1 MDTWLRSAIDYIG
14 SFIEFQLA
22 GSQQPGVII
31 AITHRGE
38 VVAEHA
44 FGSANLDTGEKLT
57 PRHRFRIASH
67 SKSFT
72 AAGILKLRER
82 KKLGLDDPVGKH
94 VRGLHRGVAEVRLS
108 QLLSHG
114 AGITRDG
121 DDAGWFVGRKPYP
134 DKAKM
139 MEILS
144 APPLIEAGTRL
155 KYSNPGFALLGL
167 VIENVTGEAYGPWIE
182 REIVR
187 SAGLRHTSADGPL
200 KRGTPFAR
208 GHTALMP
215 LGRRLV
221 LKGDEP
227 LRAMAAA
234 GGFVSTAADTAL
246 FFNQLSPAA
255 RKSVLSRTSRRE
267 MVHRQWR
274 NTSVIE
280 SYYGYGLQSGPIAGG
295 WNSFGHGGAL
305 LGYLSRT
312 ATIQEIGVTISLLS
326 NSADAWSHVWVDGV
340 ANIMRTL
347 ANNGAPTRRVRDWT
361 GRWWSP
367 WGAYDMVPAGDKVL
381 LAGPGF
387 VNPFFDHGVLE
398 VTGRDTGKVTVSA
411 GYGVFGEAAQR
422 VRNKAGKVVEMRI
435 GAGRSTSETKNAA
448 ALVRQF
454 GSRHRA

>member
-1 MDTWLRSAIDYIG
+1 MERWLASALDYIP
-14 SFIEFQLA
+14 SWIDFQVQQF
-22 GSQQPGVII
+22 QQPGCLL
-31 AITHRGE
+31 A
-38 VVAEHA
+38 VVHDGKVVLEHA
-44 FGSANLDTGEKLT
+44 TGLANLRTGEKLT

-72 AAGILKLRER
+72 AAGILKLREQN
-82 KKLGLDDPVGKH
+82 KLGLDDPVGKY
-94 VRGLHRGVAEVRLS
+94 VSGLHRGVAEARLAHV
-108 QLLSHG
+108 LSHG

-121 DDAGWFVGRKPYP
+121 DDSSWFVGRKSYP
-134 DKAKM
+134 DRAKL

-144 APPLIEAGTRL
+144 GPPLIEAGTRL
-155 KYSNPGFALLGL
+155 KYSNPGFALLGQ
-167 VIENVTGEAYGPWIE
+167 VIETVTGEPYAKWIE
-182 REIVR
+182 REVVR
-187 SAGLRHTSADGPL
+187 PAGLRHTSADGPL
-200 KRGTPFAR
+200 RRGTPFAR

-215 LGRRLV
+215 LGRRLA

-227 LRAMAAA
+227 LRAMAPA

-246 FFNQLSPAA
+246 FFNQLNPAS
-255 RKSVLSRTSRRE
+255 RKSVLSRASRRD

-274 NTSVIE
+274 NMSAIE
-280 SYYGYGLQSGPIAGG
+280 SYYGYGLQSAPIAGG

-312 ATIQEIGVTISLLS
+312 ATVQEIGVTISIMA
-326 NSADAWSHVWVDGV
+326 NSADAWSHIWVDGV
-340 ANIMRTL
+340 ANILRTL
-347 ANNGAPTRRVRDWT
+347 ANNGAPTRRARDWT

-411 GYGVFGEAAQR
+411 GYGIVGEAARR

-435 GAGRSTSETKNAA
+435 GSGRSTSEARNAA

-454 GSRHRA
+454 GSRRRG